1 MVVKFVFSS
10 SKFDYKIDLVNAH
23 DVSARQ
29 MFSFKQMSGTYW
41 FRIAECTNSEC
52 AIADPDCEKF
62 SNR

>member
-10 SKFDYKIDLVNAH
+10 SKFRYQTDFVNAY

-41 FRIAECTNSEC
+41 FRIAECTKSEC
-52 AIADPDCEKF
+52 AIADPDCESF